1 MATHTPKDES
11 KEITLSVIKAD
22 VGGWVGHSA
31 IHPALIESA
40 GAKLATAKAGGLL
53 VDYHVSACGDDLQLI
68 MTHRHGVDDEPIHR
82 LAWETFVSGTR
93 VAKELHL
100 YGAGQDLLADAFSGN
115 VRGQGPGVAEMEFVE
130 RKSEPVL
137 IFMADKTSAG
147 AWNLPL
153 YKMFADPFTTPG
165 LVIAPTMHQGF
176 RFEVHDILEHKKITF
191 DCPEDL
197 YDMLMF
203 IGSPGT
209 YTVKDVYSRSDGSI
223 AAASST
229 ERLSLIAGKYVGK
242 DDPVMIVRAQQNFP
256 AVGEVLDPFRYPW
269 IIEGWMRGSHHGP
282 LMPVSVKQATPTRFD
297 GPPRVACLGFQLA
310 DGRLIGPRD
319 MFDDPSYDEARRDAN
334 RIADILRLHGP
345 FEPHRLPLDDMEY
358 TTMPQI
364 MKKLEGRWTATNDV
378 ARPHAV
384 PLRGEIRGARNA
396 TQPSIDATSA

>member
-1 MATHTPKDES
+1 MAVETSGQEPK
-11 KEITLSVIKAD
+11 KITVSVIKAD
-22 VGGWVGHSA
+22 IGGWVGHSA
-31 IHPALIESA
+31 IHPALIQNAQE
-40 GAKLATAKAGGLL
+40 KLATAKSSGVL
-53 VDYHVSACGDDLQLI
+53 VDYHVTACGDDLQLI
-68 MTHRHGVDDEPIHR
+68 MTHRYGVDCEAIHR
-82 LAWETFVSGTR
+82 LAWETFEAGTQ
-93 VAKELHL
+93 VAKDLHL
-100 YGAGQDLLADAFSGN
+100 YGAGQDLLSDAFSGN
-115 VRGQGPGVAEMEFVE
+115 VRGQGPGVEEMEIIE
-130 RKSEPVL
+130 RKSEPIL

-153 YKMFADPFTTPG
+153 YKMFADPFTTAG
-165 LVIAPTMHQGF
+165 LVIAPTLHQGF
-176 RFEVHDILEHKKITF
+176 RFEVHDIREHKKITF

-203 IGSPGT
+203 IGSPGK
-209 YTVKDVYSRSDGSI
+209 YTVKHVFSRADGTI

-269 IIEGWMRGSHHGP
+269 IIEGWMRGSHYGP

-297 GPPRVACLGFQLA
+297 GPPRVACVGFQLA

-334 RIADILRLHGP
+334 RVADVMRMHGP
-345 FEPHRLPLDDMEY
+345 FEPHRLPLEEMEY

-364 MKKLEGRWTATNDV
+364 MEKLEGRWV
-378 ARPHAV
+378 KF
-384 PLRGEIRGARNA
+384 
-396 TQPSIDATSA
+396 